1 MLTTSRHLPYLGEIS
16 GVWAFCHAR
25 EKRARLV
32 LWDTAAIVSS
42 LTTPKKDVH
51 GFSYTY
57 LKYTILY
64 LIPPRR
70 RGHTGFPFH
79 QAREKRAWVVFRC
92 TANAE
97 NGVLGD
103 CPPCRKHR
111 NEFLPTTLEK
121 NAQTVYG
128 ALHALET
135 FSQLCYFNFTSKI
148 IELHSAPWK
157 IIDQPRFPYRGLM
170 IDRESFPLEMP
181 SYPNLWNGAYS
192 YSERYTTADALE
204 IVLYAQRRGINVLA
218 EIDVPG
224 HTRSWGLGYP
234 SLWPSF
240 NCREPLDVSNEFTF
254 QVLDGILSDFSKVF
268 KFKFVHLGGDEVN
281 TNGELWAT
289 PKNSIVLVNSG
300 NGEEAERIKDIFHYP
315 LSEKIHPA
323 ILFISN
329 DGIS

>member
-1 MLTTSRHLPYLGEIS
+1 MAVQTS
-16 GVWAFCHAR
+16 
-25 EKRARLV
+25 
-32 LWDTAAIVSS
+32 
-42 LTTPKKDVH
+42 
-51 GFSYTY
+51 
-57 LKYTILY
+57 
-64 LIPPRR
+64 
-70 RGHTGFPFH
+70 
-79 QAREKRAWVVFRC
+79 VVI
-92 TANAE
+92 
-97 NGVLGD
+97 
-103 CPPCRKHR
+103 
-111 NEFLPTTLEK
+111 
-121 NAQTVYG
+121 AQTVYG

-157 IIDQPRFPYRGLM
+157 IIDQPRFPYRGLL
-170 IDRESFPLEMP
+170 IDRESFPLEMS

-224 HTRSWGLGYP
+224 HARSWGLGYP

-281 TNGELWAT
+281 TNLSIDRLRDLRAYERA
-289 PKNSIVLVNSG
+289 NSSLEGRRWLPTQPASSRHVKHAQHAKHGKSKQSRRNGDKEKRGKG
-300 NGEEAERIKDIFHYP
+300 NPRWV
-315 LSEKIHPA
+315 
-323 ILFISN
+323 
-329 DGIS
+329 